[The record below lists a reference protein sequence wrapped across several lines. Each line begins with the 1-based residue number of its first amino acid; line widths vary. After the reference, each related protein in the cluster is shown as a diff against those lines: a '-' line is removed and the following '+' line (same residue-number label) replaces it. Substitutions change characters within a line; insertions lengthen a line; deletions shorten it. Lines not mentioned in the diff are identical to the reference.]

1 MYKILITFIFTF
13 LLASK
18 CYSEIVKKVNIIN
31 NERITKETI
40 LVFSDIKIGK
50 DYTSSDLNQIIKDLF
65 STNFFSD
72 ISLNLS
78 DGTLTIDV
86 TENKIVQEIQIN
98 GIKKKELVEILKK
111 QLLLKDKNPFVENF
125 VTNDIELKIK

>member
-1 MYKILITFIFTF
+1 MYKILITLIFTF

-18 CYSEIVKKVNIIN
+18 SYSEIIKKVNIIN

-40 LVFSDIKIGK
+40 LVFSDIKLGK

-72 ISLNLS
+72 ISLNLV
-78 DGTLTIDV
+78 DGTLTINV
-86 TENKIVQEIQIN
+86 IENKIVQEIQIN
-98 GIKKKELVEILKK
+98 GIKKKS
-111 QLLLKDKNPFVENF
+111 
-125 VTNDIELKIK
+125 